1 MATILITG
9 LSGVGKSSVLAGLR
23 AQGYNTVDTDYGYTI
38 KVTED
43 GEDEVVWDRT
53 KISVLLHKHQ
63 HSHLFISGCY
73 ANQGEFY
80 HCFDQVVLLTAEL
93 EVMLERIERR
103 TSHDYGKSPRER
115 EEIIGSYKNILPL
128 LKKGATV
135 TIDTTE
141 ARVSEVC
148 ERLKVLVENC

>member
-1 MATILITG
+1 M
-9 LSGVGKSSVLAGLR
+9 
-23 AQGYNTVDTDYGYTI
+23 DTDYGYTI

-73 ANQGEFY
+73 ANQGSFIIALT
-80 HCFDQVVLLTAEL
+80 VVLLTAEL
-93 EVMLERIERR
+93 EVMLEDRRR

-115 EEIIGSYKNILPL
+115 EEIIDSYKNIYLA
-128 LKKGATV
+128 KKG
-135 TIDTTE
+135 
-141 ARVSEVC
+141 
-148 ERLKVLVENC
+148 RLHH